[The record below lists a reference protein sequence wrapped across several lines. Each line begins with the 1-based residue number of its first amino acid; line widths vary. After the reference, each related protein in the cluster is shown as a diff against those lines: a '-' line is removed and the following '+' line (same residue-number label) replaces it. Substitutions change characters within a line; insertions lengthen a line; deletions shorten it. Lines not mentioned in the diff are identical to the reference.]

1 MDIMKKL
8 KEDANQG
15 SLFSKH
21 TLDNEDLSTL
31 TGFAEAII
39 KQDAFVKELEEKL
52 KEEKKRLLKMTDE
65 DLPALMTEAN
75 SMEFT
80 LLDGSKVTIKPQYG
94 ASIKVD
100 NRPAAYEWLR
110 KHGHDD
116 IIKNTISCQFGRG
129 EDEMATQFK
138 EAMES
143 FTFERP
149 DGKEVSVKDMV
160 TQAEKIEPM
169 SLRGFVKERV
179 ENGDEF
185 PMELF
190 GAYVGQRAVI
200 TKAKG
205 AKNG

>member
-52 KEEKKRLLKMTDE
+52 KQEKKRLLKMTDE

-75 SMEFT
+75 SMEFP

-110 KHGHDD
+110 EHGHDD
-116 IIKNTISCQFGRG
+116 IIKNTISCQFGSG
-129 EDEMATQFK
+129 EDEMASQFK

-143 FTFERP
+143 FTYEGP
-149 DGKEVSVKDMV
+149 DGKKISVKDMV

-169 SLRGFVKERV
+169 SLRAFVKERV

-190 GAYVGQRAVI
+190 GAYIGQRAVI
-200 TKAKG
+200 TKEKG

>member
-52 KEEKKRLLKMTDE
+52 KEEKKKLLKMTDE

-94 ASIKVD
+94 ASIKID

-110 KHGHDD
+110 EHGHDD

-129 EDEMATQFK
+129 EDDLASSFKAFAEKEGYVPTQ
-138 EAMES
+138 
-143 FTFERP
+143 T
-149 DGKEVSVKDMV
+149 
-160 TQAEKIEPM
+160 EKIEPM

>member
-52 KEEKKRLLKMTDE
+52 KEEKKKLLKMTDE

-110 KHGHDD
+110 EHGHDD

-129 EDEMATQFK
+129 EDDLASSFK
-138 EAMES
+138 A
-143 FTFERP
+143 F
-149 DGKEVSVKDMV
+149 
-160 TQAEKIEPM
+160 AEKEGYVPTQTEEIEPM

>member
-52 KEEKKRLLKMTDE
+52 KQEKKRLLKMTDE

-110 KHGHDD
+110 EHGHDD

-129 EDEMATQFK
+129 EDDLASSFKAFAEKEGYVPTQ
-138 EAMES
+138 
-143 FTFERP
+143 T
-149 DGKEVSVKDMV
+149 
-160 TQAEKIEPM
+160 EKIEPM

>member
-1 MDIMKKL
+1 MKKL
-8 KEDANQG
+8 QEDANQG

-39 KQDAFVKELEEKL
+39 KQDAFVKELDEKL
-52 KEEKKRLLKMTDE
+52 KEEKKKLLKMTDE

-100 NRPAAYEWLR
+100 NRPAAFEWLR
-110 KHGHDD
+110 EHGHDD
-116 IIKNTISCQFGRG
+116 IIKNTVSCQFGRG
-129 EDEMATQFK
+129 EDDLASSFK
-138 EAMES
+138 AFAE
-143 FTFERP
+143 
-149 DGKEVSVKDMV
+149 KEGYVPSQ
-160 TQAEKIEPM
+160 TEKIEPM
-169 SLRGFVKERV
+169 SLRAFVKERV

>member
-8 KEDANQG
+8 KEDANQD

-39 KQDAFVKELEEKL
+39 KQDASVKELDEKL
-52 KEEKKRLLKMTDE
+52 KEEKKKLLKMTDE

-100 NRPAAYEWLR
+100 NRPAAFEWLR
-110 KHGHDD
+110 EHGHDD
-116 IIKNTISCQFGRG
+116 IIKNTVSCQFGRG
-129 EDEMATQFK
+129 EDDLASSFK
-138 EAMES
+138 AFAE
-143 FTFERP
+143 
-149 DGKEVSVKDMV
+149 KEGYVPSQ
-160 TQAEKIEPM
+160 TEKIEPM
-169 SLRGFVKERV
+169 SLRAFVKERV

>member
-1 MDIMKKL
+1 MKKL

-39 KQDAFVKELEEKL
+39 KQDAFVKELDEKL
-52 KEEKKRLLKMTDE
+52 KEEKKKLLKMTDE

-100 NRPAAYEWLR
+100 NRPAAFEWLR
-110 KHGHDD
+110 EHGHDD
-116 IIKNTISCQFGRG
+116 IIKNTVSCQFGRG
-129 EDEMATQFK
+129 EDDLASSFK
-138 EAMES
+138 AFAE
-143 FTFERP
+143 
-149 DGKEVSVKDMV
+149 KEGYVPSQ
-160 TQAEKIEPM
+160 TEKIEPM
-169 SLRGFVKERV
+169 SLRAFVKERV

>member
-8 KEDANQG
+8 KEDANQD

-39 KQDAFVKELEEKL
+39 KQDAFVKELDEKL
-52 KEEKKRLLKMTDE
+52 KEEKKKLLKMTDE

-100 NRPAAYEWLR
+100 NRPAAFEWLR
-110 KHGHDD
+110 EHGHDD
-116 IIKNTISCQFGRG
+116 IIKNTVSCQFGRG
-129 EDEMATQFK
+129 EDDLASSFK
-138 EAMES
+138 AFAE
-143 FTFERP
+143 
-149 DGKEVSVKDMV
+149 KEGYVPSQ
-160 TQAEKIEPM
+160 TEKIEPM
-169 SLRGFVKERV
+169 SLRAFVKERV

>member
-8 KEDANQG
+8 QEDAKQG

-31 TGFAEAII
+31 TGFGDAIVN
-39 KQDAFVKELEEKL
+39 QELFVKELEEKL
-52 KEEKKRLLKMTDE
+52 KEEKKKLLKMTDE

-75 SMEFT
+75 VLEFK
-80 LLDGSKVTIKPQYG
+80 LNDGSKITIKALYG
-94 ASIKVD
+94 GSIKVE
-100 NRPAAYEWLR
+100 NRPAAFAWLR
-110 KHGHDD
+110 KHKHDD

-129 EDEMATQFK
+129 EDALASSFK
-138 EAMES
+138 AFAEKKGYIPNQ
-143 FTFERP
+143 T
-149 DGKEVSVKDMV
+149 
-160 TQAEKIEPM
+160 EKIEPM
-169 SLRGFVKERV
+169 SLRGWIKERV
-179 ENGDEF
+179 EKGEEF

>member
-8 KEDANQG
+8 QEDANQG

-39 KQDAFVKELEEKL
+39 KQDAFVKELDERL
-52 KEEKKRLLKMTDE
+52 KEEKKKLLKMTDE

-94 ASIKVD
+94 GSIKVD
-100 NRPAAYEWLR
+100 NRPEAFAWLR
-110 KHGHDD
+110 KHKHDD

-129 EDEMATQFK
+129 EDDLASSFK
-138 EAMES
+138 AFAE
-143 FTFERP
+143 
-149 DGKEVSVKDMV
+149 KEGYIPNQ
-160 TQAEKIEPM
+160 TEKIEPM
-169 SLRGFVKERV
+169 SLRGWIKERV
-179 ENGDEF
+179 EKGEEF

>member
-1 MDIMKKL
+1 
-8 KEDANQG
+8 
-15 SLFSKH
+15 
-21 TLDNEDLSTL
+21 
-31 TGFAEAII
+31 
-39 KQDAFVKELEEKL
+39 
-52 KEEKKRLLKMTDE
+52 
-65 DLPALMTEAN
+65 
-75 SMEFT
+75 MEFT

-110 KHGHDD
+110 EHGYDD

-129 EDEMATQFK
+129 EDDQASSFK
-138 EAMES
+138 AFAE
-143 FTFERP
+143 
-149 DGKEVSVKDMV
+149 KEGFVADQ
-160 TQAEKIEPM
+160 TEKIEP
-169 SLRGFVKERV
+169 STRSFVKERV

-190 GAYVGQRAVI
+190 WGVCWSRAII

>member
-1 MDIMKKL
+1 MKKL
-8 KEDANQG
+8 QEDANQG
-15 SLFSKH
+15 SLFSEH

-39 KQDAFVKELEEKL
+39 KQDAFVKELDEKL
-52 KEEKKRLLKMTDE
+52 KEEKKKLLKMTDE

-94 ASIKVD
+94 GSIKVD
-100 NRPAAYEWLR
+100 NRPEAFAWLR
-110 KHGHDD
+110 KHKHDD

-129 EDEMATQFK
+129 EDDLASSFK
-138 EAMES
+138 AFAEKQGYVPS
-143 FTFERP
+143 QT
-149 DGKEVSVKDMV
+149 
-160 TQAEKIEPM
+160 EKIEPM
-169 SLRGFVKERV
+169 SLRGWIKERV
-179 ENGDEF
+179 EKGEEF

>member
-1 MDIMKKL
+1 MKKL
-8 KEDANQG
+8 QEDANQG

-39 KQDAFVKELEEKL
+39 KQDAFVKELDERL
-52 KEEKKRLLKMTDE
+52 KEEKKKLLKMTDE

-110 KHGHDD
+110 EHGHDD
-116 IIKNTISCQFGRG
+116 IIKNTVSCQFGRG
-129 EDEMATQFK
+129 EDDLASSFK
-138 EAMES
+138 AFAE
-143 FTFERP
+143 
-149 DGKEVSVKDMV
+149 KEGYVPNQ
-160 TQAEKIEPM
+160 TEKIEPM
-169 SLRGFVKERV
+169 SLRAFVKERV

-185 PMELF
+185 PMDLF

>member
-8 KEDANQG
+8 QEDANQG

-39 KQDAFVKELEEKL
+39 KQDAFVKELDERL
-52 KEEKKRLLKMTDE
+52 KEEKKKLLKMTDE

-94 ASIKVD
+94 GSIKVD

-110 KHGHDD
+110 EHGHDD
-116 IIKNTISCQFGRG
+116 IIKNTVSCQFGRG
-129 EDEMATQFK
+129 EDDLASSFK
-138 EAMES
+138 AFAE
-143 FTFERP
+143 
-149 DGKEVSVKDMV
+149 KEGYVPNQ
-160 TQAEKIEPM
+160 TEKIEPM
-169 SLRGFVKERV
+169 SLRAFVKERV

-185 PMELF
+185 PMDLF

>member
-52 KEEKKRLLKMTDE
+52 KEEKKKLLKMTDE

-80 LLDGSKVTIKPQYG
+80 LLAGSKVTIKPQYG

-110 KHGHDD
+110 EHGHDD

-129 EDEMATQFK
+129 EDDLASSFKAFAEKEGYVPTQ
-138 EAMES
+138 
-143 FTFERP
+143 T
-149 DGKEVSVKDMV
+149 
-160 TQAEKIEPM
+160 EKIEPM

>member
-8 KEDANQG
+8 QEDAKQG

-31 TGFAEAII
+31 TGFGDAIVN
-39 KQDAFVKELEEKL
+39 QELFVKELEEKL
-52 KEEKKRLLKMTDE
+52 KEEKKKLLKMTDE

-75 SMEFT
+75 VLEFK
-80 LLDGSKVTIKPQYG
+80 LNDGSKITIKAQYG
-94 ASIKVD
+94 GSIKVE
-100 NRPAAYEWLR
+100 NRPAAFAWLR
-110 KHGHDD
+110 KHKHDD

-129 EDEMATQFK
+129 EDALASSFK
-138 EAMES
+138 AFAEKKGYIPNQ
-143 FTFERP
+143 T
-149 DGKEVSVKDMV
+149 
-160 TQAEKIEPM
+160 EKIEPM
-169 SLRGFVKERV
+169 SLRGWIKERV
-179 ENGDEF
+179 EKGEEF

-205 AKNG
+205 VKNG

>member
-8 KEDANQG
+8 QEDANQG

-39 KQDAFVKELEEKL
+39 KQDAFVKELDERL
-52 KEEKKRLLKMTDE
+52 KEEKKKLLKMTDE

-94 ASIKVD
+94 GSIKVD
-100 NRPAAYEWLR
+100 NRPEAFAWLR
-110 KHGHDD
+110 KHKHDD

-129 EDEMATQFK
+129 EDDLASSFK
-138 EAMES
+138 AFAEKQGYIPNQ
-143 FTFERP
+143 T
-149 DGKEVSVKDMV
+149 
-160 TQAEKIEPM
+160 EKIEPM
-169 SLRGFVKERV
+169 SLRGWIKERV
-179 ENGDEF
+179 EKGEEF
-185 PMELF
+185 PMDLF

>member
-39 KQDAFVKELEEKL
+39 KQDAFVKELDEKL
-52 KEEKKRLLKMTDE
+52 KEEKKKLLKMTDE

-100 NRPAAYEWLR
+100 NRPAAFEWLR
-110 KHGHDD
+110 EHGHDD
-116 IIKNTISCQFGRG
+116 IIKNTVSCQFGRG
-129 EDEMATQFK
+129 EDDLASSFK
-138 EAMES
+138 AFAE
-143 FTFERP
+143 
-149 DGKEVSVKDMV
+149 KEGYVPSQ
-160 TQAEKIEPM
+160 TEKIEPM
-169 SLRGFVKERV
+169 SLRAFVKERV

>member
-39 KQDAFVKELEEKL
+39 KQDAFVKELDEKL
-52 KEEKKRLLKMTDE
+52 KEEKKKLLKMTDE

-110 KHGHDD
+110 EHGHDD
-116 IIKNTISCQFGRG
+116 IIKNTVSCQFGRG
-129 EDEMATQFK
+129 EDDLASSFK
-138 EAMES
+138 AFAE
-143 FTFERP
+143 
-149 DGKEVSVKDMV
+149 KEGYVPNQ
-160 TQAEKIEPM
+160 TEKIEPM
-169 SLRGFVKERV
+169 SLRAFVKERV

>member
-39 KQDAFVKELEEKL
+39 KQDAFVKELDEKL
-52 KEEKKRLLKMTDE
+52 KEEKKKLLKMTDE

-110 KHGHDD
+110 EHGHDD
-116 IIKNTISCQFGRG
+116 IIKNTVSCQFGRG
-129 EDEMATQFK
+129 EDDLASSFK
-138 EAMES
+138 AFAE
-143 FTFERP
+143 
-149 DGKEVSVKDMV
+149 KEGYVPSQ
-160 TQAEKIEPM
+160 TEKIEPM
-169 SLRGFVKERV
+169 SLRAFVKERV

-185 PMELF
+185 PMDLF

>member
-39 KQDAFVKELEEKL
+39 KQDAFVKELDEKL
-52 KEEKKRLLKMTDE
+52 KEEKKKLLKMTDE

-80 LLDGSKVTIKPQYG
+80 LRDGSKVTIKPQYG

-110 KHGHDD
+110 EHGHDD
-116 IIKNTISCQFGRG
+116 IIKNTVSCQFGRG
-129 EDEMATQFK
+129 EDDLASSFK
-138 EAMES
+138 AFAE
-143 FTFERP
+143 
-149 DGKEVSVKDMV
+149 KEGYVPNQ
-160 TQAEKIEPM
+160 TEKIEPM
-169 SLRGFVKERV
+169 SLRAFVKERV

>member
-39 KQDAFVKELEEKL
+39 KQDTFVKELEERL
-52 KEEKKRLLKMTDE
+52 KEEKKKLLKMTDE

-75 SMEFT
+75 SIEFT

-110 KHGHDD
+110 EHGYDD

-129 EDEMATQFK
+129 EDDQASSFK
-138 EAMES
+138 AFAE
-143 FTFERP
+143 
-149 DGKEVSVKDMV
+149 KEGFVADQ
-160 TQAEKIEPM
+160 TEKIEP
-169 SLRGFVKERV
+169 STLRSFVKERV

-185 PMELF
+185 PMELV
-190 GAYVGQRAVI
+190 GAYVGQRAII

>member
-8 KEDANQG
+8 QEDANQS

-39 KQDAFVKELEEKL
+39 KQDAFVKELDERL
-52 KEEKKRLLKMTDE
+52 KEEKKKLLKMTDE

-94 ASIKVD
+94 GSIKVD
-100 NRPAAYEWLR
+100 NRPEAYDWLR

-129 EDEMATQFK
+129 EDDLASSFK
-138 EAMES
+138 AFAE
-143 FTFERP
+143 
-149 DGKEVSVKDMV
+149 KEGYIPNQ
-160 TQAEKIEPM
+160 TEKIEPM
-169 SLRGFVKERV
+169 SLRGWIKERV
-179 ENGDEF
+179 EKGEEF
-185 PMELF
+185 PMDLF

>member
-8 KEDANQG
+8 QEDAKQG

-31 TGFAEAII
+31 TGFADAII
-39 KQDAFVKELEEKL
+39 KQDAFVKELEEKF
-52 KEEKKRLLKMTDE
+52 KEEKKKLLKMTDE

-75 SMEFT
+75 VLEFK
-80 LLDGSKVTIKPQYG
+80 LNDGSKITIKAQYG
-94 ASIKVD
+94 GSIKVD

-110 KHGHDD
+110 EHGHDD
-116 IIKNTISCQFGRG
+116 IIKNTVSCQFGRG
-129 EDEMATQFK
+129 EDDLASSFK
-138 EAMES
+138 AFAE
-143 FTFERP
+143 
-149 DGKEVSVKDMV
+149 KEGYVPSQ
-160 TQAEKIEPM
+160 TEKIEPM
-169 SLRGFVKERV
+169 SLRAFVKERV

>member
-8 KEDANQG
+8 QEDANQG

-39 KQDAFVKELEEKL
+39 KQDAFVKELDERL
-52 KEEKKRLLKMTDE
+52 KEEKKKLLKMTDE

-94 ASIKVD
+94 GSIKVD
-100 NRPAAYEWLR
+100 NRPEAFAWLR
-110 KHGHDD
+110 KHKHDD

-129 EDEMATQFK
+129 EDDLASSFK
-138 EAMES
+138 AFAE
-143 FTFERP
+143 
-149 DGKEVSVKDMV
+149 KEGYIPNQ
-160 TQAEKIEPM
+160 TEKIEPM
-169 SLRGFVKERV
+169 SLRGWIKERV
-179 ENGDEF
+179 EKGEEF
-185 PMELF
+185 PMDLF

>member
-8 KEDANQG
+8 REDANQG

-52 KEEKKRLLKMTDE
+52 KEEKKKLLKMTDE

-110 KHGHDD
+110 EHGHDD

-129 EDEMATQFK
+129 EDDLASSFKAFAEKEGYVPTQ
-138 EAMES
+138 
-143 FTFERP
+143 T
-149 DGKEVSVKDMV
+149 
-160 TQAEKIEPM
+160 EKIEPM

>member
-8 KEDANQG
+8 QEDAKKG

-39 KQDAFVKELEEKL
+39 KQDAFVKELDEKL
-52 KEEKKRLLKMTDE
+52 KEEKKKLLKMTDE

-110 KHGHDD
+110 EHGHDD
-116 IIKNTISCQFGRG
+116 IIKNTVSCQFGRG
-129 EDEMATQFK
+129 EDDLASSFK
-138 EAMES
+138 AFAE
-143 FTFERP
+143 
-149 DGKEVSVKDMV
+149 KEGYVPNQ
-160 TQAEKIEPM
+160 TEKIEPM
-169 SLRGFVKERV
+169 SLRAFVKERV

>member
-8 KEDANQG
+8 QEDANQG

-39 KQDAFVKELEEKL
+39 KQDAFVKELDEKL
-52 KEEKKRLLKMTDE
+52 KEEKKKLLKMTDE

-110 KHGHDD
+110 EHGHDD
-116 IIKNTISCQFGRG
+116 IIKNTVSCQFGRG
-129 EDEMATQFK
+129 EDDLASSFK
-138 EAMES
+138 AFAE
-143 FTFERP
+143 
-149 DGKEVSVKDMV
+149 KEGYVPNQ
-160 TQAEKIEPM
+160 TEKIEPM
-169 SLRGFVKERV
+169 SLRAFVKERV

-185 PMELF
+185 PMDLF

>member
-39 KQDAFVKELEEKL
+39 KQDAFVKELDERL
-52 KEEKKRLLKMTDE
+52 KEEKKKLLKMTDE

-94 ASIKVD
+94 GSIKVD

-110 KHGHDD
+110 EHGHDD
-116 IIKNTISCQFGRG
+116 IIKNTVSCQFGRG
-129 EDEMATQFK
+129 EDDLASSFK
-138 EAMES
+138 AFAE
-143 FTFERP
+143 
-149 DGKEVSVKDMV
+149 KEGYVPNQ
-160 TQAEKIEPM
+160 TEKIEPM
-169 SLRGFVKERV
+169 SLRAFVKERV

-185 PMELF
+185 PMDLF

>member
-8 KEDANQG
+8 QEDANQG

-52 KEEKKRLLKMTDE
+52 KEEKKKLLKMTDE

-100 NRPAAYEWLR
+100 NRPAAFEWLR
-110 KHGHDD
+110 EHGHDD
-116 IIKNTISCQFGRG
+116 IIKNTVSCQFGRG
-129 EDEMATQFK
+129 EDDLASSFK
-138 EAMES
+138 AFAE
-143 FTFERP
+143 
-149 DGKEVSVKDMV
+149 KEGYVPSQ
-160 TQAEKIEPM
+160 TEKIEPM
-169 SLRGFVKERV
+169 SLRAFVKERV

>member
-8 KEDANQG
+8 QEDAKQG

-39 KQDAFVKELEEKL
+39 KQDAFVKELDEKL
-52 KEEKKRLLKMTDE
+52 KEEKKKLLKMTDE

-110 KHGHDD
+110 EHGHDD
-116 IIKNTISCQFGRG
+116 IIKNTVSCQFGRG
-129 EDEMATQFK
+129 EDDLASSFK
-138 EAMES
+138 AFAE
-143 FTFERP
+143 
-149 DGKEVSVKDMV
+149 KEGYVPNQ
-160 TQAEKIEPM
+160 TEKIEPM
-169 SLRGFVKERV
+169 SLRAFVKERV

-185 PMELF
+185 PMDLF

>member
-8 KEDANQG
+8 QEDAKQG

-110 KHGHDD
+110 EHGHDD

-129 EDEMATQFK
+129 EDDLASSFKAFAEKEGYVPTQ
-138 EAMES
+138 
-143 FTFERP
+143 T
-149 DGKEVSVKDMV
+149 
-160 TQAEKIEPM
+160 EKIEPM

>member
-8 KEDANQG
+8 QEDAKQG

-39 KQDAFVKELEEKL
+39 KQDAFVKELDEKL
-52 KEEKKRLLKMTDE
+52 KEEKKKLLKMTDE

-110 KHGHDD
+110 EHGHDD

-129 EDEMATQFK
+129 EDDLASSFK
-138 EAMES
+138 AFAE
-143 FTFERP
+143 
-149 DGKEVSVKDMV
+149 KEGYVPNQ
-160 TQAEKIEPM
+160 TEKIEPM
-169 SLRGFVKERV
+169 SLRAFVKERV
-179 ENGDEF
+179 ENGEEF

>member
-1 MDIMKKL
+1 MKKL

-39 KQDAFVKELEEKL
+39 KQDAFVKELDEKL
-52 KEEKKRLLKMTDE
+52 KEEKKKLLKMTDE

-110 KHGHDD
+110 EHGHDD
-116 IIKNTISCQFGRG
+116 IIKNTVSCQFGRG
-129 EDEMATQFK
+129 EDDLASSFK
-138 EAMES
+138 AFAE
-143 FTFERP
+143 
-149 DGKEVSVKDMV
+149 KEGYVPSQ
-160 TQAEKIEPM
+160 TEKIEPM
-169 SLRGFVKERV
+169 SLRAFVKERV

>member
-8 KEDANQG
+8 QEDANQG

-39 KQDAFVKELEEKL
+39 KQDAFVKELDEKL
-52 KEEKKRLLKMTDE
+52 KEEKKKLLKMTDE

-80 LLDGSKVTIKPQYG
+80 LIDGSKVTIKPQYG

-110 KHGHDD
+110 EHGHDD
-116 IIKNTISCQFGRG
+116 IIKNTVSCQFGRG
-129 EDEMATQFK
+129 EDDLASSFK
-138 EAMES
+138 AFAE
-143 FTFERP
+143 
-149 DGKEVSVKDMV
+149 KEGYVPSQ
-160 TQAEKIEPM
+160 TEKIEPM
-169 SLRGFVKERV
+169 SLRAFVKERV